1 MTAAIIGAFLVN
13 LLLGVPLFV
22 TLLFAS
28 LVGFY
33 FVNFDLAYRIIPQ
46 QFLSGIDSFS
56 LMAIPLFVLGGNLL
70 NESGLTPK
78 LMNLSRTLVGHWRG
92 GLGSVN
98 ILSSIF
104 FAGVNGS
111 AAADTTALGTLLVPE
126 MKKEGYSAGYAAA
139 LTAGSSLIGPIIP
152 PSIFMILYASL
163 TNTSIGDL
171 FLAGIVPGLL
181 LGVIFFVVNINYC
194 RKNNIPV
201 SEHKPTL
208 PTICK
213 AFLVAVPALFAPIL
227 IVTSIIFGV
236 VTPTESG
243 ALIVLYSIAVGLI
256 SQTLKLKN
264 IINALIASVK
274 LTSAIFLIIASS
286 SIITW
291 LLGYAQVPASFKA
304 LLMPFA
310 DSPTLIL
317 IIISLITFVVGM
329 LMEEVSALMLLT
341 PIFMPVA
348 IHAGVDPV
356 HLGIVITMNITIAL
370 ITPPMGGCLY
380 IAAAVSNI
388 ELGRMFREIIPFIG
402 YALLVLLC
410 VIAVPQLSLFL
421 PGLFN

>member
-1 MTAAIIGAFLVN
+1 MTISIISVFLIN
-13 LLLGVPLFV
+13 LFLGLPLFV
-22 TLLFAS
+22 ALLLAS

-46 QFLSGIDSFS
+46 QFFSGIDSFS
-56 LMAIPLFVLGGNLL
+56 LMAIPLFILGGNLL

-78 LMNLSRTLVGHWRG
+78 LMNLSRALVGHWRG

-98 ILSSIF
+98 ILSSVF

-126 MKKEGYSAGYAAA
+126 MKKEGYSAGYSAA

-171 FLAGIVPGLL
+171 FLAGIIPGLL
-181 LGVIFFVVNINYC
+181 LGAIFFVVNLNYC
-194 RKNNIPV
+194 RKNKIPV
-201 SEHKPTL
+201 RENKPTL
-208 PTICK
+208 KSIIK
-213 AFLVAVPALFAPIL
+213 AIVVAVPALFAPIL

-243 ALIVLYSIAVGLI
+243 ALIVLYSIIVGLI
-256 SQTLKLKN
+256 ANTLKFKN
-264 IINALIASVK
+264 IINALIASIK

-291 LLGYAQVPASFKA
+291 LLGYAQVPASFRE
-304 LLMPFA
+304 LLLPFS
-310 DSPTLIL
+310 DSPILIL
-317 IIISLITFVVGM
+317 IIISTITFFVGM

-341 PIFMPVA
+341 PIFMPIA
-348 IHAGVDPV
+348 IHAGIDPV

-370 ITPPMGGCLY
+370 ITPPMGACLY
-380 IAAAVSNI
+380 IAAAVSKVD
-388 ELGRMFREIIPFIG
+388 LSRMFREIVPFIG
-402 YALLVLLC
+402 YSLIILLF
-410 VIAVPQLSLFL
+410 VIFVPQTALFL

>member
-1 MTAAIIGAFLVN
+1 MTIAIISVFLIN
-13 LLLGVPLFV
+13 LFLGIPLFV
-22 TLLFAS
+22 TLLLAS

-33 FVNFDLAYRIIPQ
+33 FANFDLAYRIMPQ
-46 QFLSGIDSFS
+46 QFFSGIDSFS

-78 LMNLSRTLVGHWRG
+78 LMNFSRSLVGHWRG
-92 GLGSVN
+92 GLGGVN

-126 MKKEGYSAGYAAA
+126 MKKEGYSAGYSAA

-171 FLAGIVPGLL
+171 FLAGIIPGLL
-181 LGVIFFVVNINYC
+181 MGGIFFVVNWNYC
-194 RKNNIPV
+194 RKNKILVREN
-201 SEHKPTL
+201 KPTL
-208 PTICK
+208 NSVFK
-213 AFLVAVPALFAPIL
+213 AFIVAIPALIAPII

-243 ALIVLYSIAVGLI
+243 ALIVLYSIIAGLI
-256 SQTLKLKN
+256 ANTLTFKN
-264 IINALIASVK
+264 IINALIGSIK
-274 LTSAIFLIIASS
+274 LTSAIFLIIAAS

-291 LLGYAQVPASFKA
+291 LLGYAQVPASFREI
-304 LLMPFA
+304 LLPFS
-310 DSPTLIL
+310 DSPILIL
-317 IIISLITFVVGM
+317 IIISAITFFVGM

-341 PIFMPVA
+341 PIVMPIA
-348 IHAGVDPV
+348 IHAGIDPV

-370 ITPPMGGCLY
+370 ITPPMGACLY
-380 IAAAVSNI
+380 IAAAVSDI
-388 ELGRMFREIIPFIG
+388 ELSRMFREIIPFIG
-402 YALLVLLC
+402 YALIILIV
-410 VIAVPQLSLFL
+410 VIFTPQTALFL

>member
-1 MTAAIIGAFLVN
+1 MTIAIISVFLTN
-13 LLLGVPLFV
+13 LLLGIPLFV

-28 LVGFY
+28 LVGFL
-33 FVNFDLAYRIIPQ
+33 FINFDLAYRIIPQ
-46 QFLSGIDSFS
+46 QFFGGIDSFS

-78 LMNLSRTLVGHWRG
+78 LMNFSRALVGHLRG

-98 ILSSIF
+98 IVSSIF

-126 MKKEGYSAGYAAA
+126 MKKEGYSAGYSAA

-163 TNTSIGDL
+163 TNTSVGDL
-171 FLAGIVPGLL
+171 FLAGIIPGLL
-181 LGVIFFVVNINYC
+181 LGAIFFVVNWNYC
-194 RKNNIPV
+194 RKNKIPV
-201 SEHKPTL
+201 RENKPTMQS
-208 PTICK
+208 IMK
-213 AFLVAVPALFAPIL
+213 AFLTALPALFAPIL

-243 ALIVLYSIAVGLI
+243 ALIVLYSIVVGLVAK
-256 SQTLKLKN
+256 TLKLKN
-264 IINALIASVK
+264 IVNALIDSIK
-274 LTSAIFLIIASS
+274 LTSSIFLIIAAS

-291 LLGYAQVPASFKA
+291 LLGYAQVPASFRA
-304 LLMPFA
+304 LLLPFA
-310 DSPTLIL
+310 DSPILIL
-317 IIISLITFVVGM
+317 LIISAITFVIGM

-341 PIFMPVA
+341 PVFMPIA
-348 IHAGVDPV
+348 MQAGIDPV

-380 IAAAVSNI
+380 VASAVSKI
-388 ELGRMFREIIPFIG
+388 ELSQMFREIIPFIG
-402 YALLVLLC
+402 YALIILLC
-410 VIAVPQLSLFL
+410 VIFIPETALFI
-421 PGLFN
+421 PELFN

>member
-1 MTAAIIGAFLVN
+1 MTITMIIVFLIN
-13 LLLGVPLFV
+13 LFLGIPLFITLLL
-22 TLLFAS
+22 TS
-28 LVGFY
+28 LVGFF
-33 FVNFDLAYRIIPQ
+33 FVGFDLSYRMIPQ
-46 QFLSGIDSFS
+46 QFFSGIDSFS
-56 LMAIPLFVLGGNLL
+56 LMAIPLFILGGNLL

-78 LMNLSRTLVGHWRG
+78 LMNLSRVLVGHWRG

-98 ILSSIF
+98 ILSSVF

-171 FLAGIVPGLL
+171 FLAGVIPGLL
-181 LGVIFFVVNINYC
+181 LGAIFFLVNLSYC
-194 RKNNIPV
+194 KRNNIYA
-201 SEHKPTL
+201 SKDKPTL
-208 PTICK
+208 SSVIK
-213 AFLVAVPALFAPIL
+213 AIVFAAPALFAPLL
-227 IVTSIIFGV
+227 IVSSIIFGI

-243 ALIVLYSIAVGLI
+243 ALIVLYSTLVGLL
-256 SQTLKLKN
+256 SKTLNVKN
-264 IINALIASVK
+264 VVVALIDSIK
-274 LTSAIFLIIASS
+274 LTSAIFLIIAAS

-291 LLGYAQVPASFKA
+291 LFGYAQVPAKFTQ
-304 LLMPFA
+304 LLSPFV
-310 DSPTLIL
+310 DSPILIL
-317 IIISLITFVVGM
+317 LVISGMTFFVGM

-370 ITPPMGGCLY
+370 ITPPMGSCLY
-380 IAAAVSNI
+380 IASAVSKI
-388 ELGRMFREIIPFIG
+388 ELSQMFREIIPFIC
-402 YALLVLLC
+402 YAMLILIVVILFPQISLL
-410 VIAVPQLSLFL
+410 L